1 MSRLVKSGALLDP
14 PFVTW
19 RVTPSAALFLSVCVT
34 VDTRPGSDTKLT
46 VDDLFSADFYVHDPE
61 AHWING
67 KFDAATEPHAPF
79 ISNGSHSLIISWAL
93 KHSWSQRM
101 IDHDRR
107 CWAIH
112 MIQPLKREEALW
124 PTHKSKVVLL
134 LLFRFLWNT
143 YRQAV

>member
-67 KFDAATEPHAPF
+67 KSMRPQ
-79 ISNGSHSLIISWAL
+79 SHMHHSFLMDLI
-93 KHSWSQRM
+93 H
-101 IDHDRR
+101 
-107 CWAIH
+107 
-112 MIQPLKREEALW
+112 
-124 PTHKSKVVLL
+124 
-134 LLFRFLWNT
+134 
-143 YRQAV
+143 